1 MIDSEETRP
10 SGAGD
15 APIADAAASTELT
28 HVCYS
33 CGGSITADANLCPHC
48 GTDLTEE
55 IAGAHHSTHRRDYS
69 RRHRVDA
76 DDLDRF
82 TN

>member
-1 MIDSEETRP
+1 MSESTLPRADLSHEHEIT
-10 SGAGD
+10 
-15 APIADAAASTELT
+15 DAAASTELT

-33 CGGSITADANLCPHC
+33 CGGSVTADANPCPHC